1 MVVYHIDSNVPYSY
15 KMTLEENVDI
25 TMQCMVSTRHCII
38 YIIYMLNYLIQVIFT
53 KILVM
58 FDTQF
63 LPIAVLYILKF
74 DLNIMQVLKHYYLV
88 PKNPM

>member
-25 TMQCMVSTRHCII
+25 TMQCMVSNRHCII
-38 YIIYMLNYLIQVIFT
+38 FIYMLNYLIQVIFT

-74 DLNIMQVLKHYYLV
+74 DLNIMQVLTHYYLV